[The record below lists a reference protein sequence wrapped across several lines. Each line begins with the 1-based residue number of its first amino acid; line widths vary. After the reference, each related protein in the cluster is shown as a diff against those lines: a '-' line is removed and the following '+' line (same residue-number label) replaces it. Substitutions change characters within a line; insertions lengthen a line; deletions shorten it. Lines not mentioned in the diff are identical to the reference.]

1 MSCLIDSELWTCVWD
16 EIIRLYNLQR
26 ELLKSV
32 QTKSGGTPIDI
43 AVSLSGD
50 LAFTDYFNKSVNILK
65 DTQIQPLTS
74 LQGWKPLNLCC
85 ISFGDLLVIMIS
97 DKKQAKVVRYSGS
110 DNLLVAEFTKV
121 KKIQYL
127 KEKKHHLHISIE

>member
-1 MSCLIDSELWTCVWD
+1 MSCLIDSELWTCVLD

-50 LAFTDYFNKSVNILK
+50 LAFTDYFNKSVNILR

-74 LQGWKPLNLCC
+74 LQGWKPLNLCRTS
-85 ISFGDLLVIMIS
+85 IGDLLVIMIS

-127 KEKKHHLHISIE
+127 KEKNTICTYP